1 MSLMHIVDYLHSGSE
16 EMIWNTAK
24 LCVVVK
30 ENFIGKY
37 EQVLTIRRIHHLG
50 YKVWLGKEEIV
61 KSFAY
66 DKADEN
72 GGARSILTVN
82 NEFLVPR
89 CKDNNL
95 PTTRIALYNKLVYVI
110 KKEKILVKELVLKNN
125 MPVLL
130 DCEFQKSKYKYFE
143 DVPRGIKGR
152 FSNKNVE
159 KGGEEFII
167 F

>member
-1 MSLMHIVDYLHSGSE
+1 MSLMHIVDYVHSGNE
-16 EMIWNTAK
+16 GMILNTAK

-30 ENFIGKY
+30 EDFIGKY
-37 EQVLTIRRIHHLG
+37 EQVFTIRRIHHLG
-50 YKVWLGKEEIV
+50 YKVWLGKEEKI

-72 GGARSILTVN
+72 GGARSILTIN

-89 CKDNNL
+89 CKENKF

-110 KKEKILVKELVLKNN
+110 KKEKILVKELVLENN

-143 DVPRGIKGR
+143 DVPKGIKGR
-152 FSNKNVE
+152 FSNNV
-159 KGGEEFII
+159 KKSGEEFII

>member
-130 DCEFQKSKYKYFE
+130 DCEFQRNKYKYFE

-152 FSNKNVE
+152 FSNNNVE

>member
-110 KKEKILVKELVLKNN
+110 KKEKILVKELVLENN

-152 FSNKNVE
+152 FSNNY
-159 KGGEEFII
+159 F
-167 F
+167 

>member
-66 DKADEN
+66 DKSDEN

-110 KKEKILVKELVLKNN
+110 KKEKILVKELVLENN

-152 FSNKNVE
+152 FSNNIK
-159 KGGEEFII
+159 KSGEEFII

>member
-66 DKADEN
+66 DKSDEN

-110 KKEKILVKELVLKNN
+110 KKEKILVKELVLENN

-143 DVPRGIKGR
+143 DVPKGIKGR
-152 FSNKNVE
+152 FSNNV
-159 KGGEEFII
+159 KKSGEEFII

>member
-16 EMIWNTAK
+16 EMIWNTVK

-125 MPVLL
+125 MPLLL
-130 DCEFQKSKYKYFE
+130 DCEFQRNKYKYFE

>member
-110 KKEKILVKELVLKNN
+110 KKEKILVKELVLENN
-125 MPVLL
+125 MPLLL
-130 DCEFQKSKYKYFE
+130 DCEFQRNKYKYFE

-152 FSNKNVE
+152 FSNNNVE

>member
-1 MSLMHIVDYLHSGSE
+1 M
-16 EMIWNTAK
+16 
-24 LCVVVK
+24 
-30 ENFIGKY
+30 
-37 EQVLTIRRIHHLG
+37 G

-110 KKEKILVKELVLKNN
+110 KKEKILVKELVLENN
-125 MPVLL
+125 MPLLL
-130 DCEFQKSKYKYFE
+130 DCEFQRNKYKYFE
-143 DVPRGIKGR
+143 DVPKGIKGR
-152 FSNKNVE
+152 FSNNV
-159 KGGEEFII
+159 KKSGEEFII

>member
-30 ENFIGKY
+30 ENFIVKY

-110 KKEKILVKELVLKNN
+110 KKEKILVKELVLENN
-125 MPVLL
+125 MPLLL
-130 DCEFQKSKYKYFE
+130 DCEFQRNKYKYFE
-143 DVPRGIKGR
+143 DVPKGIKGR
-152 FSNKNVE
+152 FSNNV
-159 KGGEEFII
+159 KKSGEEFII